1 MNRVQRLTRVNC
13 TIEREQTDDIH
24 FFSAGECTNQARTLL
39 PRFFAV
45 LAVPRI
51 RTRTLSHVPRRPGRA
66 IDCPS
71 SDTQYAVPRAR
82 RSVSGPLQ
90 H

>member
-24 FFSAGECTNQARTLL
+24 FFSAGKCTNQARTLL

-45 LAVPRI
+45 LPVPAFVR
-51 RTRTLSHVPRRPGRA
+51 GR
-66 IDCPS
+66 
-71 SDTQYAVPRAR
+71 
-82 RSVSGPLQ
+82 
-90 H
+90 